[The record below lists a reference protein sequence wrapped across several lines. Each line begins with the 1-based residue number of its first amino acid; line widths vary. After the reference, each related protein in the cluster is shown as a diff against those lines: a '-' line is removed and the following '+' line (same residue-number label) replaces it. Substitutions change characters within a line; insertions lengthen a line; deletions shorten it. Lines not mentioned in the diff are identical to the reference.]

1 MTATIETHEALSAL
15 LEWISSPLYKQR
27 ATWLQIAGGISWCSF
42 LPELFE
48 DMDNFNRHDP
58 DYKLARSKFDA
69 AKEVWLQANWVDSC
83 ATTKG
88 RPRKA
93 EYSEKQ
99 ISRAHSILHG
109 QSGFYEGGSSGSRYW
124 AQCILNEHS
133 TRRTLYVINYANLAS
148 HLIDTYGESTLVN
161 RTREEIANILNISKP
176 AANRIVKELTA
187 SGGWTV
193 TKALYGK
200 RRELRPIKV
209 KTAASK

>member
-15 LEWISSPLYKQR
+15 LEWISSPLYKHK
-27 ATWLQIAGGISWCSF
+27 ATWLQVAGGISWCSF
-42 LPELFE
+42 LPAFFE
-48 DMDNFNRHDP
+48 DTDNFDRHDP
-58 DYKLARSKFDA
+58 NYKLARSKFDA
-69 AKEVWLQANWVDSC
+69 AKEIWLQANWV
-83 ATTKG
+83 TTCTTAKG

-124 AQCILNEHS
+124 AQCVLNEHS
-133 TRRTLYVINYANLAS
+133 TRRTLYVVNYDTLIP
-148 HLIDTYGESTLVN
+148 HLIDIHGESAVTN
-161 RTREEIANILNISKP
+161 KTREEIANILNISKP

-200 RRELRPIKV
+200 RRELRAVKV
-209 KTAASK
+209 NAADK